1 MRKIMKIVV
10 HISIFFI
17 IMYRVDCQNSIDNE
31 PIAANEK
38 TTSQNNDNQN
48 SSPNSSLTFNEKIL
62 FYYESTVDHIV
73 IYTIAFHKFISDKL
87 NIKYPYDLLV
97 FALVGYLAS
106 YLLRIIFGK
115 KVICIRLT

>member
-1 MRKIMKIVV
+1 MKIVV
-10 HISIFFI
+10 YFLIFFI
-17 IMYRVDCQNSIDNE
+17 IMYRADCENSTDNE

-48 SSPNSSLTFNEKIL
+48 SSPNSSSTFNEKIL
-62 FYYESTVDHIV
+62 FYYESAVDYIV

-115 KVICIRLT
+115 KVICIRLN